1 MKARYFRSAAEF
13 RRWLERNHGREREI
27 TVGFYLADMSD
38 SILATVALLDNF
50 RWDCEGCIPS
60 EVEDCGVQPM

>member
-1 MKARYFRSAAEF
+1 VQPGA
-13 RRWLERNHGREREI
+13 EI
-27 TVGFYLADMSD
+27 TIGFYIADMSD

-60 EVEDCGVQPM
+60 EVDDCGVQEPQ